1 MPWEK
6 TTVCEGENGGE
17 VKQPATAKRGR
28 QVRQVTFGVQ
38 VWEKHEGQSFL
49 PSLKLSMT
57 LHTNTKSWV
66 NGFTSPGTQ
75 SSFVLDKV
83 TVATE
88 VAQFDQTAESYGM
101 DRTCLIQMGNDT
113 AF

>member
-1 MPWEK
+1 VPWEK

-66 NGFTSPGTQ
+66 NGFTSPGNRA
-75 SSFVLDKV
+75 VLCLTRPPLQQRLPSLTKLLK
-83 TVATE
+83 ATE
-88 VAQFDQTAESYGM
+88 WTGRV
-101 DRTCLIQMGNDT
+101 
-113 AF
+113 